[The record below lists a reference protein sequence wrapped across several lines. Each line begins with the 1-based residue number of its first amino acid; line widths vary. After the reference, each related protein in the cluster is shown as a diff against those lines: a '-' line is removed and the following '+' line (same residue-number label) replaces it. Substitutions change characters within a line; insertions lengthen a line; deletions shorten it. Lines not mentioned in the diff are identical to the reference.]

1 MTEET
6 RLNNE
11 NVRREE
17 QAAETPSG
25 EMADALARGARLLG
39 LAMLGAI
46 VAVSESSSRF
56 FRALVEKGERSEPQ
70 ARERLEAF
78 SRKVGRAAGRLER
91 EAKQIG
97 ERARGIARRGERYV
111 DEKVASALRRAGLP
125 TREEIQNLIA
135 RVDALHARLEAL
147 AERLQPESKP
157 GA

>member
-11 NVRREE
+11 NEGREE
-17 QAAETPSG
+17 QTTETSSC

-39 LAMLGAI
+39 LAALGAI

-56 FRALVEKGERSEPQ
+56 FRALVEKGEQSEPQ
-70 ARERLEAF
+70 ARERLEAL

-91 EAKQIG
+91 EARQLR
-97 ERARGIARRGERYV
+97 ERACGLARRSERYL

-125 TREEIQNLIA
+125 TREEIQSLMA

-147 AERLQPESKP
+147 AERLQPDSKP